1 MRRGNPG
8 RAQWLLRRGDRADGL
23 RRQGGWGP
31 LGRIPERGERH
42 GAISETCRGPS
53 VPWGWG
59 WNHLRGL
66 EGTGAKLR
74 QVQGEL
80 LFPQPEWK
88 TPSFLGR
95 WVGYSEGFAFAT
107 GLAQP
112 WAKMSFQSCLVK
124 LKSKTQGDHT
134 LSK

>member
-8 RAQWLLRRGDRADGL
+8 RAQWLLRWGDRADGL

-31 LGRIPERGERH
+31 LGRIPERGERQ

-74 QVQGEL
+74 QVQEGL
-80 LFPQPEWK
+80 LFPPARVEN
-88 TPSFLGR
+88 PVLPGVLG
-95 WVGYSEGFAFAT
+95 
-107 GLAQP
+107 GLLRRV
-112 WAKMSFQSCLVK
+112 CLRQRAH
-124 LKSKTQGDHT
+124 LALG
-134 LSK
+134 